1 MNNIDLPKQIS
12 RTKEQMETVR
22 FEISEAEAKASAST
36 RELKRLSE
44 LLEYLEGLVK

>member
-44 LLEYLEGLVK
+44 LLEYLDELEG